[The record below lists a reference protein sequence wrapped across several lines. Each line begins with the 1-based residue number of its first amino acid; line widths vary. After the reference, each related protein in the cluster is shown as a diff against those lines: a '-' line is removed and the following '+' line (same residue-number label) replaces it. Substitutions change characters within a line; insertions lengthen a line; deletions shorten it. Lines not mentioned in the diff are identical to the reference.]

1 MQPIRRR
8 RYYSKRMG
16 LIAMP
21 EILIYGPI
29 GMGWGKT
36 AEEIRGELRD
46 AGGADVVVRIN
57 SAGGSFSE
65 GPAIYTALTGYD
77 GNVETAVDGV
87 AYSMAAV
94 VLQAGRTRRMASN
107 SVIMVHGSQFSAE
120 GSAEEMRKTA
130 DMMDIHTESMVSAFT
145 AKGIAEDIVRGWLTD
160 GEDHYFT
167 AQQALD
173 AGLIDEISSAV
184 DMAAAVKYIPEDIK
198 LPPAL
203 AAYRNPEEGKTM
215 PDPKAIKDL
224 SPDDQAVV
232 TAGIDIAAF
241 SADRN
246 KNIRAGELAGKA
258 AEMKRQNAIRAFF
271 ERPQFSDNAR
281 IGQDNVAVFADL
293 RDKCL
298 ADFNVSPE
306 MARDAALDLQDGM
319 PSPILAVETHT
330 QAAGSSFGHMDRAPS
345 RAAARTPYAAPGIDG
360 KEKFI
365 EAMTETLVV
374 KGNLERDR
382 EKLRKAQENEFLSM
396 SVYELA
402 RHYLGMN
409 GARITGSRR
418 EQIIGQAM
426 ISAAGI
432 SHSTSDF
439 SSVLENVANKALLMG
454 FEEAPET
461 WQEWARTGTL
471 PDFKQGSRV
480 NMSTFGDLDIVYE
493 NGEYKYGSFTDL
505 KEVLTLVTYGK
516 LFSISR
522 QALANDDLSALSGI
536 PRSMGRAA
544 ARKVGDLAY
553 NVLINNAAMNQDS
566 TTLFHANHSNIGTG
580 GVPAIAAGGT
590 LDEASKLMGLQT
602 DPTGNVLN
610 IEPAIFLVPR
620 ALRVSAQNL
629 MDLNPVETSNAFHS
643 AFKVVSDARL
653 DSNSAT
659 AWYLAAD
666 PNRHDTVEVA
676 FLNGQETPYLEAKD
690 GWSVDGVEYKVRID
704 AVAAA
709 LDFRGLVYNAGA

>member
-1 MQPIRRR
+1 MH
-8 RYYSKRMG
+8 
-16 LIAMP
+16 
-21 EILIYGPI
+21 EILIYGPM
-29 GMGWGKT
+29 GMGGGVT
-36 AEEIRGELRD
+36 AQEIRAELQD
-46 AGGADVVVRIN
+46 ANGADVLVLIN
-57 SAGGSFSE
+57 SAGGSFQE
-65 GPAIYTALTGYD
+65 GPAIYNALANYPGRVDT
-77 GNVETAVDGV
+77 EVDGV
-87 AYSMAAV
+87 AYSMASV
-94 VLQAGRTRRMASN
+94 ILQAGKTRRMAEN
-107 SVIMVHGSQFSAE
+107 GVLMVHGSQFAAQ
-120 GSAEEMRKTA
+120 GSSDDMRKTA
-130 DMMDIHTESMVSAFT
+130 EMMDIHTGAMVAAFT
-145 AKGIAEDIVRGWLTD
+145 ARGINEAMVRSWLED
-160 GEDHYFT
+160 GEDHFFN
-167 AQQALD
+167 AEQALA

-184 DMAAAVKYIPEDIK
+184 DMAAAIARIPTNIQ
-198 LPPAL
+198 LPPQL
-203 AAYRNPEEGKTM
+203 AAYRKEVTQM
-215 PDPKAIKDL
+215 PDPKAPTKDEPGL
-224 SPDDQAVV
+224 QA
-232 TAGIDIAAF
+232 TPTSGIDVKAF

-246 KNIRAGELAGKA
+246 KNIRAGEAAGKA

-271 ERPQFSDNAR
+271 DRPQFSDDTR
-281 IGQDNVAVFADL
+281 IGKDNVALFADL
-293 RDKCL
+293 RDKAL
-298 ADFNVSPE
+298 SDFQVTPE

-319 PSPILAVETHT
+319 PSPILAIETQT
-330 QAAGSSFGHMDRAPS
+330 QASGSSFGHMQAPAS
-345 RAAARTPYAAPGIDG
+345 PVARHAPQAIAGVDG

-365 EAMTETLVV
+365 EAMTETLVI

-382 EKLRKAQENEFLSM
+382 EKLKKAQENEFLSM
-396 SVYELA
+396 SAYELA

-409 GARITGSRR
+409 GVRLTGSRR

-426 ISAAGI
+426 VTAAGI
-432 SHSTSDF
+432 GPSASDF

-454 FEEAPET
+454 FDEAPET

-553 NVLINNAAMNQDS
+553 DVLIDNAALNQDS
-566 TTLFHANHSNIGTG
+566 TTLFHADHSNIGTG
-580 GVPAIAAGGT
+580 GVPAVAAGGT

-602 DPTGNVLN
+602 DPAGNVLN

-620 ALRVSAQNL
+620 ALRVSAKNL

-690 GWSVDGVEYKVRID
+690 GWTVDGVEYKVRID